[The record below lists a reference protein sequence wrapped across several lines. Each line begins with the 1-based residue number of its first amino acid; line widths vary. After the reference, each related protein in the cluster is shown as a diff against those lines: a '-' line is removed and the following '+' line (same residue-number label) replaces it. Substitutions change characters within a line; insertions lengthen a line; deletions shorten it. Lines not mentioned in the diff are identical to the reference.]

1 MRINQYYPNETY
13 LFLPY
18 SEEDPALLFS
28 PFVSLCDGIPG
39 ELALLVEY
47 LGEVLKDSGGFENR
61 CGVMSD
67 SGNTSV
73 RVDLEEPRRL
83 DLVVNFS
90 DVGIADAHLD
100 KTGNTR
106 LVRSAS
112 VEKQHCK
119 RYILVVRGIAVCS
132 LRRIIRKLCFVG

>member
-47 LGEVLKDSGGFENR
+47 LGEVLKDSGGLENR

-83 DLVVNFS
+83 DLVVDFA
-90 DVGIADAHLD
+90 DVRVTNGHGD
-100 KTGNTR
+100 
-106 LVRSAS
+106 SS
-112 VEKQHCK
+112 VKATLLLN
-119 RYILVVRGIAVCS
+119 LVVK
-132 LRRIIRKLCFVG
+132 LRIHTRIQDHCTEP

>member
-1 MRINQYYPNETY
+1 MNHREEQPLQLLAITLRILDWVMVE
-13 LFLPY
+13 LV
-18 SEEDPALLFS
+18 LL
-28 PFVSLCDGIPG
+28 I
-39 ELALLVEY
+39 
-47 LGEVLKDSGGFENR
+47 EVLSEVYKN
-61 CGVMSD
+61 CGRLEDGETFVCNSRD
-67 SGNTSV
+67 TSIG
-73 RVDLEEPRRL
+73 VDLEEPRRL

-132 LRRIIRKLCFVG
+132 LRRIIRKQCFVG

>member
-18 SEEDPALLFS
+18 SEEDPALLLS

-83 DLVVNFS
+83 DLVVYLSNICIPNAHS
-90 DVGIADAHLD
+90 DSPTSPSSHHNAIVHISFRCL
-100 KTGNTR
+100 
-106 LVRSAS
+106 
-112 VEKQHCK
+112 
-119 RYILVVRGIAVCS
+119 LVVRRTIRS
-132 LRRIIRKLCFVG
+132 LPKYFDK